1 MSNNN
6 DNNILLYTALI
17 ASLGSLLTSF
27 YTHIK
32 HSKCLGVELDT
43 RTQPATPNRLT
54 MSTLGETTHLVTPSA
69 INTVARGI
77 MNPAINTTASAPIL
91 IPKPPPPPKNY
102 L

>member
-6 DNNILLYTALI
+6 DNNILLYTAVV

-32 HSKCLGVELDT
+32 HSKCLGMEINT
-43 RTQPATPNRLT
+43 RTQPSTPT
-54 MSTLGETTHLVTPSA
+54 FGETTQLLTSRMHDGVRLL
-69 INTVARGI
+69 
-77 MNPAINTTASAPIL
+77 NTTPSAPIL
-91 IPKPPPPPKNY
+91 IPKLPPPPKNY

>member
-6 DNNILLYTALI
+6 DNNILLYTAVI

-32 HSKCLGVELDT
+32 HSKCLGMEINT
-43 RTQPATPNRLT
+43 RTQPATPTRLT
-54 MSTLGETTHLVTPSA
+54 MSTLGESTHLITPS
-69 INTVARGI
+69 
-77 MNPAINTTASAPIL
+77 AINTTASAPIL
-91 IPKPPPPPKNY
+91 IPKLPPPPKNY